1 MQARAR
7 FMLAVVVLFLLM
19 TGPFL
24 LTALIVWVETEGE
37 ARDLLLKVLSP
48 HLTLGT
54 LLTAMGFA
62 AGVGVVRVLFRQYV
76 QGLLRMSENLRL
88 MLGANRGFRVHPE
101 GPPEVQQLAVAT
113 NELASQRDVL
123 LQDVEAQIG
132 RAKASVELEKDR
144 LAALMSELT
153 QSVVVCNLDGRVLLY
168 NNRARA
174 QFRAL
179 SDAPGVAGGGELIG
193 LGRSIYG
200 VFERNLI
207 AHALDTIQQRLRRGA
222 AQAQANFVTTTR
234 AGQLLRV
241 QMAPVLSLAA
251 PALVA
256 AESTAVAAGSVTG
269 VQQNAA
275 AEGDGAGN
283 AGGGASPAAPE
294 VAAAAV
300 TSERTLTGF
309 ILMLDNITRNFE
321 TESRRDQML
330 HNLTEGNRAS
340 LANVRAAADMLEFED
355 LTDEMRTRFRKVVR
369 DEVQAMS
376 QRLDHTANEFA
387 DSLKA
392 RWPLEEMLGADLI
405 AAAQRRIEARIGLPT
420 KLEEVDESL
429 WVKVD
434 SFSLIQAITY
444 LASRLS
450 DEFEVR
456 EVRFRLS
463 AAGRLVHLD
472 LIWSGQAMSTETVM
486 SWELEPMKIEDESS
500 PLTVRDV
507 VDRHDGEMWLER
519 EKVRHRAFFR
529 ILLPAATPQEQAEA
543 ETYLRGESRP
553 EYYDFDLF
561 AWSEKSH
568 ELDDR
573 LLSELSYTVF
583 DTETT
588 GLNPSQGD
596 EIIQVGATRILN
608 GKLLRAESFEQLV
621 DPERPLAPESAK
633 IHGITSEMLR
643 GQPTIDKV
651 LPAFHAFA
659 ADTVLIAHNAAFDMR
674 FLQLKEEQTGL
685 RFDHPVIDTL
695 LLSAVVHP
703 NQESH
708 RLEAIAERLGLTI
721 VGRHTALGDAIVTAE
736 VFLKLIPLLAEK
748 GIRTLRDAREAA
760 EKTYYARVKY

>member
-1 MQARAR
+1 MQARTR
-7 FMLAVVVLFLLM
+7 FMLAVIVLFLLM

-37 ARDLLLKVLSP
+37 ARELLVKVLSP

-88 MLGANRGFRVHPE
+88 MLGANRGFRVQPE

-113 NELASQRDVL
+113 NELASQRDAL
-123 LQDVEAQIG
+123 MQDVEAQIG

-222 AQAQANFVTTTR
+222 TQAQANFVTTTR

-251 PALVA
+251 PALAAA
-256 AESTAVAAGSVTG
+256 AESEVVGEAVGGEDAAPQGATDAVGPAGEMTP
-269 VQQNAA
+269 AA
-275 AEGDGAGN
+275 AET
-283 AGGGASPAAPE
+283 
-294 VAAAAV
+294 AAAAPA
-300 TSERTLTGF
+300 SERTLTGF

-330 HNLTEGNRAS
+330 HNLTEGSRAS

-355 LTDEMRTRFRKVVR
+355 LPDEMRTRFRKVVR
-369 DEVQAMS
+369 DEVQSMS
-376 QRLDHTANEFA
+376 QRLDQTANEFA

-392 RWPLEEMLGADLI
+392 RWPLEEMLGADLV

-429 WVKVD
+429 WMKVD

-456 EVRFRLS
+456 EVRFRLT

-507 VDRHDGEMWLER
+507 IDRHDGEMWLER

-596 EIIQVGATRILN
+596 EIIQIGATRILN

-643 GQPTIDKV
+643 GQPTIDRV
-651 LPAFHAFA
+651 LPAFHAFS

-721 VGRHTALGDAIVTAE
+721 IGRHTALGDAIVTAE

-760 EKTYYARVKY
+760 EKTYYARIKY

>member
-1 MQARAR
+1 MSARAR
-7 FMLAVVVLFLLM
+7 FILAVIVLFLLM

-24 LTALIVWVETEGE
+24 LTALIVWAETEGE
-37 ARDLLLKVLSP
+37 SRQVLVNVLAP
-48 HLTLGT
+48 HLGLGT
-54 LLTAMGFA
+54 MLTALGFA
-62 AGVGVVRVLFRQYV
+62 AGIGVVRTLFRQYV

-88 MLGANRGFRVHPE
+88 MLGANRGFRVQPE
-101 GPPEVQQLAVAT
+101 GPPEVQSLALAM
-113 NELASQRDVL
+113 NQLASQRDEL
-123 LQDVEAQIG
+123 MCDVAAQIG
-132 RAKASVELEKDR
+132 RAKESVELEKNR
-144 LAALMSELT
+144 LATLMSELT

-168 NNRARA
+168 NNRART

-207 AHALDTIQQRLRRGA
+207 AHALDTIQQRLRRGV
-222 AQAQANFVTTTR
+222 AQPQANFVTTTR

-241 QMAPVLSLAA
+241 QMAPVLS
-251 PALVA
+251 VA
-256 AESTAVAAGSVTG
+256 AVAEKAAAGEG
-269 VQQNAA
+269 EA
-275 AEGDGAGN
+275 AEV
-283 AGGGASPAAPE
+283 ASAAAPE
-294 VAAAAV
+294 
-300 TSERTLTGF
+300 RTVTGF

-321 TESRRDQML
+321 TESRRDQLL

-355 LTDEMRTRFRKVVR
+355 LTDDMRTRFRKVVR

-392 RWPLEEMLGADLI
+392 RWQLEEMLGADLI
-405 AAAQRRIEARIGLPT
+405 AAVQRRIEARIGLPT

-429 WVKVD
+429 WLKVD
-434 SFSLIQAITY
+434 SFSLMQAITY

-456 EVRFRLS
+456 EVRFRLT

-486 SWELEPMKIEDESS
+486 SWELEPMKVEDESS

-507 VDRHDGEMWLER
+507 IDRHDGEMWLER

-529 ILLPAATPQEQAEA
+529 ILLPAATPQEQAEPD
-543 ETYLRGESRP
+543 TYLRGESRP

-561 AWSEKSH
+561 AWSDKSH
-568 ELDDR
+568 GLEDR
-573 LLSELSYTVF
+573 LLSELTFTVF

-596 EIIQVGATRILN
+596 EIIQIGATRVLN
-608 GKLLRAESFEQLV
+608 GKLLRSESFEQLV
-621 DPERPLAPESAK
+621 DPQRPLAPESAK
-633 IHGITSEMLR
+633 IHGISSEMLR

-674 FLQLKEEQTGL
+674 FLQLKEEETGL
-685 RFDHPVIDTL
+685 RFDHPVLDTL
-695 LLSAVVHP
+695 LLSAVIHP

-736 VFLKLIPLLAEK
+736 VFLKLVPLLADK
-748 GIRTLRDAREAA
+748 GIRTLREAREAA
-760 EKTYYARVKY
+760 EQSYYARIKY

>member
-1 MQARAR
+1 MSARVR
-7 FMLAVVVLFLLM
+7 FVLAVIVLFLLM

-24 LTALIVWVETEGE
+24 LTALIIWVETTEDGR
-37 ARDLLLKVLSP
+37 AQLIAVISP
-48 HLTLGT
+48 YLTLGT
-54 LLTAMGFA
+54 MLTALGFA
-62 AGVGVVRVLFRQYV
+62 AGVGVVRALFRQYV
-76 QGLLRMSENLRL
+76 QGLLRMSEHLRL
-88 MLGANRGFRVHPE
+88 MLGANRGFRVQPD
-101 GPPEVQQLAVAT
+101 GPPEVQALAKAT
-113 NELASQRDVL
+113 NELACQRDAL
-123 LQDVEAQIG
+123 LGDVEAQIA
-132 RAKASVELEKDR
+132 RAKESVELEKNR
-144 LAALMSELT
+144 LATLMSELT
-153 QSVVVCNLDGRVLLY
+153 QSVVVCNLDGRILLY
-168 NNRARA
+168 NQRARM

-179 SDAPGVAGGGELIG
+179 SDAPAVAGGGELIG

-200 VFERNLI
+200 VFERNQI
-207 AHALDTIQQRLRRGA
+207 AHALDTVQQRLRRGV
-222 AQAQANFVTTTR
+222 AQPQANFVTTTR

-241 QMAPVLSLAA
+241 QMAPVLSVVGAA
-251 PALVA
+251 RQEA
-256 AESTAVAAGSVTG
+256 AVANDEGGSHEG
-269 VQQNAA
+269 P
-275 AEGDGAGN
+275 AEAVS
-283 AGGGASPAAPE
+283 GGASSAPPQ
-294 VAAAAV
+294 A
-300 TSERTLTGF
+300 ERTLTGF

-321 TESRRDQML
+321 NESRRDQML
-330 HNLTEGNRAS
+330 HGLTEGNRAS
-340 LANVRAAADMLEFED
+340 LANVRAAAEMLDYAD
-355 LTDEMRTRFRKVVR
+355 LPEEMRVRFRSVIR

-376 QRLDHTANEFA
+376 QRLDQTANEFA

-405 AAAQRRIEARIGLPT
+405 AAVQRRIESRIGLPT

-434 SFSLIQAITY
+434 SFSLMQAITY

-456 EVRFRLS
+456 EVRFRLT
-463 AAGRLVHLD
+463 AAGRLLHLD

-486 SWELEPMKIEDESS
+486 SWELEPMQIDGESS

-507 VDRHDGEMWLER
+507 IDRHDGEMWLER

-529 ILLPAATPQEQAEA
+529 ILLPAATPQEQVES

-568 ELDDR
+568 GLEDR
-573 LLSELSYTVF
+573 LLSELTYTVF

-596 EIIQVGATRILN
+596 EIIQIGATRILN
-608 GKLLRAESFEQLV
+608 GKLLRSESFEQLV
-621 DPERPLAPESAK
+621 DPRRPLAAESAK
-633 IHGITSEMLR
+633 IHGITADMLR

-674 FLQLKEEQTGL
+674 FLQLKEAQTGL
-685 RFDHPVIDTL
+685 RFDQPVIDTL
-695 LLSAVVHP
+695 LLSAVIQP

-736 VFLKLIPLLAEK
+736 VFLKLVPLLAEK
-748 GIRTLRDAREAA
+748 GIRTLRQAREAA
-760 EKTYYARVKY
+760 EKSFYARIKY

>member
-1 MQARAR
+1 MQARTR
-7 FMLAVVVLFLLM
+7 FMLAVIVLFLLM

-37 ARDLLLKVLSP
+37 ARELLVKVLSP

-88 MLGANRGFRVHPE
+88 MLGANRGFRVQPE

-113 NELASQRDVL
+113 NELASQRDAL
-123 LQDVEAQIG
+123 MQDVEAQIG

-222 AQAQANFVTTTR
+222 TQAQANFVTTTR

-251 PALVA
+251 PALAAA
-256 AESTAVAAGSVTG
+256 AESEVVGEAVGGEDAAPQGATDAVGTAGEMTP
-269 VQQNAA
+269 AA
-275 AEGDGAGN
+275 AET
-283 AGGGASPAAPE
+283 
-294 VAAAAV
+294 AAAAPA
-300 TSERTLTGF
+300 SERTLTGF

-330 HNLTEGNRAS
+330 HNLTEGSRAS

-355 LTDEMRTRFRKVVR
+355 LPEEMRTRFRKVVR
-369 DEVQAMS
+369 DEVQSMS
-376 QRLDHTANEFA
+376 QRLDQTANEFA

-392 RWPLEEMLGADLI
+392 RWPLEEMLGADLV

-429 WVKVD
+429 WMKVD

-456 EVRFRLS
+456 EVRFRLT

-507 VDRHDGEMWLER
+507 IDRHDGEMWLER

-596 EIIQVGATRILN
+596 EIIQIGATRILN

-643 GQPTIDKV
+643 GQPTIDRV
-651 LPAFHAFA
+651 LPAFHAFS

-748 GIRTLRDAREAA
+748 GVRTLRDAREAA
-760 EKTYYARVKY
+760 EKTYYARIKY

>member
-1 MQARAR
+1 MMSARTR
-7 FMLAVVVLFLLM
+7 FALAVVVLGLLM
-19 TGPFL
+19 TGPFI
-24 LTALIVWVETEGE
+24 LTALIVWFETQGEG
-37 ARDLLLKVLSP
+37 RQQLIDVLAP
-48 HLTLGT
+48 HLGVGT
-54 LLTAMGFA
+54 MLTVMGFA
-62 AGVGVVRVLFRQYV
+62 AGVGVLRILFRQYV
-76 QGLLRMSENLRL
+76 QGLLRMAENLRL
-88 MLGANRGFRVHPE
+88 MLGANRGFRVQPE
-101 GPPEVQQLAVAT
+101 GPPEVRMLASAA
-113 NELASQRDVL
+113 NELASQRDEIL
-123 LQDVEAQIG
+123 SDVEAQIA
-132 RAKASVELEKDR
+132 RAKDSVEQEKNR

-153 QSVVVCNLDGRVLLY
+153 QSVVVCNLDGRILLY
-168 NNRARA
+168 NNRARM

-193 LGRSIYG
+193 LGRSIYA

-207 AHALDTIQQRLRRGA
+207 AHALETIQQRLRRGA
-222 AQAQANFVTTTR
+222 AQPQANFVTTTR

-241 QMAPVLSLAA
+241 QMAPVLS
-251 PALVA
+251 VA
-256 AESTAVAAGSVTG
+256 KPQG
-269 VQQNAA
+269 
-275 AEGDGAGN
+275 EGEGAG
-283 AGGGASPAAPE
+283 GEEG
-294 VAAAAV
+294 
-300 TSERTLTGF
+300 ERTQTGF

-330 HNLTEGNRAS
+330 HNLTEGNRAA
-340 LANVRAAADMLEFED
+340 LANVRAAAEMLEYGD
-355 LTDEMRTRFRKVVR
+355 LPDDMRDRFRRVIR
-369 DEVQAMS
+369 DEVQGMG
-376 QRLDHTANEFA
+376 QRLNETAEAFA

-392 RWPLEEMLGADLI
+392 RWPLEEMLGADLV
-405 AAAQRRIEARIGLPT
+405 AAVQRRIEQRIELRT
-420 KLEEVDESL
+420 KLEEIDENL

-434 SFSLIQAITY
+434 SFSLIQALTY

-456 EVRFRLS
+456 EVRFRLT

-472 LIWSGQAMSTETVM
+472 LIWSGQAMSNETVM
-486 SWELEPMKIEDESS
+486 SWELEPMRIEDESS

-507 VDRHDGEMWLER
+507 IDRHDGEMWLER

-529 ILLPAATPQEQAEA
+529 VLLPAAVPQEQAEA
-543 ETYLRGESRP
+543 ELFLRGESRP

-568 ELDDR
+568 GIEDRPLTELVF
-573 LLSELSYTVF
+573 TVF

-596 EIIQVGATRILN
+596 EIIQIGATRILN
-608 GKLLRAESFEQLV
+608 GKLLRNESFEQLI
-621 DPERPLAPESAK
+621 DPRRPLAAASAE
-633 IHGITSEMLR
+633 IHGISEEMLK
-643 GQPTIDKV
+643 GQPTIDTV

-674 FLQLKEEQTGL
+674 FLQLKEEATGL
-685 RFDHPVIDTL
+685 RFDQPVLDTL

-736 VFLKLIPLLAEK
+736 VFLKLVPLLADK
-748 GIRTLRDAREAA
+748 GIRTLRQAREAA
-760 EKTYYARVKY
+760 EQTYYARIKY

>member
-1 MQARAR
+1 MPARAR
-7 FMLAVVVLFLLM
+7 FILAVIVLFLLM

-37 ARDLLLKVLSP
+37 GRNLLLSVLAP
-48 HLTLGT
+48 HLGLGT
-54 LLTAMGFA
+54 MLTAIGFA
-62 AGVGVVRVLFRQYV
+62 AGVGVVRLLFRQYV

-88 MLGANRGFRVHPE
+88 MLGANRGFRVQPD
-101 GPPEVQQLAVAT
+101 GPPEVQSLALAM
-113 NELASQRDVL
+113 NQLASQRDEL
-123 LQDVEAQIG
+123 MCDVKAQIA
-132 RAKASVELEKDR
+132 RAKESVELEKNR

-168 NNRARA
+168 NNRARM

-207 AHALDTIQQRLRRGA
+207 AHALDTIQQRLRRGV
-222 AQAQANFVTTTR
+222 AQPQANFVTTTR

-241 QMAPVLSLAA
+241 QMAPVLSVL
-251 PALVA
+251 PAQEKA
-256 AESTAVAAGSVTG
+256 AAG
-269 VQQNAA
+269 
-275 AEGDGAGN
+275 EGDVAE
-283 AGGGASPAAPE
+283 AAI
-294 VAAAAV
+294 AAAAV
-300 TSERTLTGF
+300 AERTVTGF

-321 TESRRDQML
+321 TESRRDQLL

-355 LTDEMRTRFRKVVR
+355 LTDDMRRRFRKVVR
-369 DEVQAMS
+369 DEVQSMS

-392 RWPLEEMLGADLI
+392 RWQLEEMLGADLI
-405 AAAQRRIEARIGLPT
+405 AAVQRRIEARIGLPT

-429 WVKVD
+429 WLKVD
-434 SFSLIQAITY
+434 SFSLMQAITY

-456 EVRFRLS
+456 EVRFRLT

-486 SWELEPMKIEDESS
+486 SWELEAMKFEGESS

-507 VDRHDGEMWLER
+507 IDRHDGEMWLER

-543 ETYLRGESRP
+543 DTYLRGESRP

-568 ELDDR
+568 GLEDR
-573 LLSELSYTVF
+573 LLSELTFTVF

-596 EIIQVGATRILN
+596 EIIQIGATRIVN
-608 GKLLRAESFEQLV
+608 GKLLRSESFEQLV
-621 DPERPLAPESAK
+621 DPQRPLAPESAK
-633 IHGITSEMLR
+633 IHGITCDMLR

-659 ADTVLIAHNAAFDMR
+659 EDTVLIAHNAAFDMR
-674 FLQLKEEQTGL
+674 FLQLKEAETGL
-685 RFDHPVIDTL
+685 RFDQPVMDTL
-695 LLSAVVHP
+695 LLSAVIHP

-736 VFLKLIPLLAEK
+736 VFLKLVPLLAEK
-748 GIRTLRDAREAA
+748 GIRTLREAREAA
-760 EKTYYARVKY
+760 EKSYYARIKY

>member
-1 MQARAR
+1 MQARTR
-7 FMLAVVVLFLLM
+7 FALAVIVLFLLM

-24 LTALIVWVETEGE
+24 LTALIVWVETKGE
-37 ARDLLLKVLSP
+37 ARDLLLQVLAP

-76 QGLLRMSENLRL
+76 QGLLRMSEHLRL
-88 MLGANRGFRVHPE
+88 MLGANRGFRVQPE
-101 GPPEVQQLAVAT
+101 GPPEVQQLARTT
-113 NELASQRDVL
+113 NELASQRDAL
-123 LQDVEAQIG
+123 MQDVEAQIG

-241 QMAPVLSLAA
+241 QMAPVLS
-251 PALVA
+251 VA
-256 AESTAVAAGSVTG
+256 ATVSGAGDAVEGALAVADTRTHG
-269 VQQNAA
+269 
-275 AEGDGAGN
+275 EGGAGEGQ
-283 AGGGASPAAPE
+283 AGE
-294 VAAAAV
+294 AAAA
-300 TSERTLTGF
+300 SGRTLTGF

-321 TESRRDQML
+321 NESRRDQLL
-330 HNLTEGNRAS
+330 HNLTEGNRAA

-355 LTDEMRTRFRKVVR
+355 LTDDMRTRFRKVVR

-376 QRLDHTANEFA
+376 QRLDHTATEFA

-405 AAAQRRIEARIGLPT
+405 AAAQRRIETRIGLPT

-429 WVKVD
+429 WIKVD

-486 SWELEPMKIEDESS
+486 SWELEPMKVEDESS

-507 VDRHDGEMWLER
+507 IDRHDGEMWLER

-573 LLSELSYTVF
+573 LLSELTYTVF

-608 GKLLRAESFEQLV
+608 GKLLRSESFEQLV
-621 DPERPLAPESAK
+621 DPERPLAVESAK

-685 RFDHPVIDTL
+685 RFDQPVIDTL
-695 LLSAVVHP
+695 LLSAVIHP

-736 VFLKLIPLLAEK
+736 VFLKLVPLLAEK
-748 GIRTLRDAREAA
+748 GIRTLRQAREAA
-760 EKTYYARVKY
+760 EQTYYARVKY